1 MASIVPPKPTI
12 QPKHDPIRLAHD
24 LRDQLA
30 SAKRRTALF
39 LGAGTSISA
48 NVPSL
53 DKLTGIVDRTLPAP
67 YQELYRGLSGLVG
80 SHANLEEVLN
90 KIRTIRELLEG
101 SSGGT
106 YSGLSHELAIKLDSA
121 ICRLIYD
128 NVAAPP
134 DLGKLHAHKS
144 FATWLRYVRRD
155 SPVEVFT
162 TNYDVLLEIA
172 FEAVG
177 VPFFDG
183 FVGAV
188 SPFFVPECI
197 EAEPGRTSEDV
208 YPPRT
213 WIRLWKLHGSVNW
226 QLIPRTAPAADRICR
241 VTGTSPPAEGT
252 QLLIYPSKEKYVQSQ
267 RLPFV
272 VYMDRLRRM
281 IQSGECLLLIIGFS
295 FRDDHIT
302 EVLSQGLRSNP
313 RLAITV
319 VLHDK
324 PTAHVLSLSEMYKN
338 LSVLSPQE
346 ACVGGIRGSWL
357 PPRKKQ
363 PGEEWPFWDDVAN
376 SFVLGD
382 FSKFAEFLNL
392 MTGYSDTVASASAP
406 SAAGTAPSP

>member
-1 MASIVPPKPTI
+1 M
-12 QPKHDPIRLAHD
+12 
-24 LRDQLA
+24 
-30 SAKRRTALF
+30 
-39 LGAGTSISA
+39 
-48 NVPSL
+48 N
-53 DKLTGIVDRTLPAP
+53 RTLPAP
-67 YQELYRGLSGLVG
+67 YQELYRGLSGLIG
-80 SHANLEEVLN
+80 SHANLEQALN

-106 YSGLSHELAIKLDSA
+106 YSGLSHELAVKLDSA
-121 ICRLIYD
+121 ICRVIYD
-128 NVAAPP
+128 NVATPP
-134 DLGKLHAHKS
+134 ALDKLHAHKS

-188 SPFFVPECI
+188 APFFVPECI
-197 EAEPGRTSEDV
+197 EAEPGRNSDDV
-208 YPPRT
+208 YPPRS

-226 QLIPRTAPAADRICR
+226 QLIARTAPAPDRICR

-319 VLHDK
+319 LLHDR
-324 PTAHVLSLSEMYKN
+324 PNPLVLSLAEMYKN
-338 LSVLSPQE
+338 LSVLSAQE
-346 ACVGGIRGSWL
+346 ACVGGIHGSWSL
-357 PPRKKQ
+357 PRKKQ
-363 PGEEWPFWDDVAN
+363 PGEEWPFWDDAAN
-376 SFVLGD
+376 SFVLGN
-382 FSKFAEFLNL
+382 FSKFADFLNL
-392 MTGYSDTVASASAP
+392 MTGYSDTASAFAP
-406 SAAGTAPSP
+406 SAAGTANSP